1 MFRILVDLTPTPC
14 YVSAHGHWSMVPLV
28 VIHCLGGGK
37 LGQWSNP
44 HYYSLLGNFAQ
55 QRDCSNQ
62 LFKTN
67 KIFIITLLLQI
78 THTRLEANL

>member
-44 HYYSLLGNFAQ
+44 QYYSLLGNFAQ
-55 QRDCSNQ
+55 ERDCNQ

-67 KIFIITLLLQI
+67 KTFIITLLLQKI
-78 THTRLEANL
+78 F